1 MSAGQ
6 NKNQESKNVAFFGE
20 KNIFL
25 EVFTSEFYDFKLE
38 FQGSVV
44 KKYLNQK

>member
-1 MSAGQ
+1 LLSL
-6 NKNQESKNVAFFGE
+6 VR

-25 EVFTSEFYDFKLE
+25 EVFTSEFYDLKLE

-44 KKYLNQK
+44 